1 MNNREKK
8 EKNEL
13 INVIPEG
20 DVYRIITT
28 RGALKLSKEDS
39 ELVRTGDFP
48 SGIKS
53 SPYLEGI
60 SRKSIRLAIDRAI
73 APKRNGDDKNQATLL
88 WELVKNSYFFSDKTG
103 YSYIVINNIP
113 MPIDN
118 VIFEDYLASLYYD
131 VKNTVPSA
139 DSINLTKKMCRA
151 KSKSNVLSV
160 GVRVM
165 RVKDQIVYDPLSD
178 DGSLIVISK
187 DGLTTVIPKDPLTI
201 RFNGMLKSEIEDGKI
216 SDLKDLLSLWN
227 LGEAQEIVL
236 VGCIGTAFIP
246 DIPHVITIITG
257 PHGAGKS
264 SLSDAVKV
272 IVDPNVVVRNSLR
285 FDEREIAVSSM
296 HEWVNNFDNV
306 NSIIPDPISD
316 LLCRISTG
324 QGFRKRKLY
333 TDQDDLILQ
342 YRRPI
347 VMSAINEPG
356 YNPDFLDRALI
367 IRLDLILESKRKT
380 DAEIQELISELAPKI
395 RGLYLGS
402 LSKAI
407 EIYPQIKEEFKG
419 KLLRMADF
427 IIWGEA
433 VTRVF
438 GYEPGKF
445 YTSFS
450 NLQLQETESTAS
462 ENLLIMVLDQLLK
475 NRKEWKGTTKE
486 LYDEI
491 KGIIAEMGISEKD
504 SLYRQLPKNYRDL
517 GRRLTDL
524 LPSLLNLGI
533 GIKETRGNERIKT
546 ISRIEKNKKE
556 DEKKD
561 KEEDKK
567 QDKEEEG
574 KQKKLDD
581 HPVKG
586 NVGNVG
592 NVEEHE
598 KPNENK
604 VTNAPTSE
612 SGNVDTSKANNLTDQ
627 DELEKS
633 SRATD
638 ITKNN
643 DGHNVNSQ
651 EPEKSNASDITDIND
666 ITSSVKG
673 NQKNNSPKDGDI
685 PDSGYRTDFYR
696 IKIGFQYEF
705 EKDGRT
711 IKVNCKE
718 GEVRKLSEK
727 TAILHRAYLEKACP
741 EGHWDSI
748 EKQCIT
754 DGNGGETHE

>member
-1 MNNREKK
+1 MSNSK
-8 EKNEL
+8 KNEL
-13 INVIPEG
+13 INVILEG
-20 DVYRIITT
+20 DVSKIITT
-28 RGALKLSKEDS
+28 KGTLKLSKEDS
-39 ELVRTGDFP
+39 EQVKIGNFP
-48 SGIKS
+48 SGIKN

-60 SRKSIRLAIDRAI
+60 SLKSIRLAIDKAT

-131 VKNTVPSA
+131 AKNTVPSA

-151 KSKSNVLSV
+151 KSKSNILSV

-165 RVKDQIVYDPLSD
+165 RVKDQIVYDPLND
-178 DGSLIVISK
+178 DGSLVVISK
-187 DGLTTVIPKDPLTI
+187 DGLTTVIPKEPITI

-227 LGEAQEIVL
+227 LGDAQEIVMA
-236 VGCIGTAFIP
+236 GCIGTAFIP

-402 LSKAI
+402 LNKAI

-433 VTRVF
+433 ITRVL

-450 NLQLQETESTAS
+450 DLQLQETESTAS

-556 DEKKD
+556 DKK
-561 KEEDKK
+561 ENKK
-567 QDKEEEG
+567 QDEEEKG

-598 KPNENK
+598 KSNENK
-604 VTNAPTSE
+604 VTNIPTSE
-612 SGNVDTSKANNLTDQ
+612 SGNVDTSKANNLTGQ

-643 DGHNVNSQ
+643 DGHNVGSQ
-651 EPEKSNASDITDIND
+651 EPEKSNVSDVTDIND

-673 NQKNNSPKDGDI
+673 NRKNYSSEDGDVS
-685 PDSGYRTDFYR
+685 DSGYRTDFYR

-748 EKQCIT
+748 EKQCIA
-754 DGNGGETHE
+754 DENGGEPHE

>member
-1 MNNREKK
+1 MSNSK
-8 EKNEL
+8 KNEL

-20 DVYRIITT
+20 DVSKIITT
-28 RGALKLSKEDS
+28 KGILKLNKEDS
-39 ELVRTGDFP
+39 EQIQTGNFP
-48 SGIKS
+48 SGIKN

-60 SRKSIRLAIDRAI
+60 SLRSIRLAINRAI
-73 APKRNGDDKNQATLL
+73 SPKRNIDNKNQATLL

-131 VKNTVPSA
+131 AKNIVPSA

-151 KSKSNVLSV
+151 KAKSNVLNV

-165 RVKDQIVYDPLSD
+165 RVKDQIIYDPFNN
-178 DGSLIVISK
+178 DGSLIIISK
-187 DGLTTVIPKDPLTI
+187 DGLTTVIPKEPITI

-216 SDLKDLLSLWN
+216 SDLKNLLSLWN
-227 LGEAQEIVL
+227 LGDAQEIVMA
-236 VGCIGTAFIP
+236 GCIGTAFIP

-407 EIYPQIKEEFKG
+407 EIYSQIKEESKG

-433 VTRVF
+433 ITRVL

-445 YTSFS
+445 YKSFS
-450 NLQLQETESTAS
+450 DLQLQETESTAS

-475 NRKEWKGTTKE
+475 NREEWQGTTKE

-533 GIKETRGNERIKT
+533 GIKETRGNQRIKT
-546 ISRIEKNKKE
+546 ISRIEKNKNE
-556 DEKKD
+556 D
-561 KEEDKK
+561 KEEDKE
-567 QDKEEEG
+567 QDKKEEG

-581 HPVKG
+581 RSVKG

-592 NVEEHE
+592 NVENPE
-598 KPNENK
+598 KSNENK
-604 VTNAPTSE
+604 QTNITTSE
-612 SGNVDTSKANNLTDQ
+612 PSNVGTGKANDLTGQ
-627 DELEKS
+627 DKMEKS
-633 SRATD
+633 PQAND
-638 ITKNN
+638 IT
-643 DGHNVNSQ
+643 GSNVGDNVSSQ
-651 EPEKSNASDITDIND
+651 EPEKSNVSDNTDIND
-666 ITSSVKG
+666 VTSSVKG
-673 NQKNNSPKDGDI
+673 NQKNNFSKDVDVSNSSYG
-685 PDSGYRTDFYR
+685 TDFYR

-705 EKDGRT
+705 EKDGET
-711 IKVNCKE
+711 VKVNCKE
-718 GEVRKLSEK
+718 GQVRKLSNK
-727 TAILHRAYLEKACP
+727 TAILRRAYIEKACP
-741 EGHWDSI
+741 EGHYDPVKG
-748 EKQCIT
+748 ECIP
-754 DGNGGETHE
+754 DMGGASNE